1 MTRSSRQRR
10 EPLAF
15 AFRLVLYVLYGLPLL
30 WILLTS
36 LKSQSEVLSSQS
48 SLLFT
53 PTLDSYWSALA
64 DPQLGASMR
73 QSAIIAVGTTVVCL
87 LFAIPAAYALAR
99 VTSRIVVPLLALL
112 VILQMIPQTASLIPL
127 FWVLAQWGLLDSN
140 LGLILADA
148 ALFLPWAVLLLRP
161 FFSAIPLAIEEAGR
175 IDGARTLR
183 AFFSIALPLAR
194 NGILTVSAIIFL
206 VSWGEFLYGITF
218 MLSPDKYPM
227 SALIAQQAGA
237 FGIDW
242 PRMMAFA
249 VVSAVPVFIVY
260 VFSYRLLRTGLT
272 LGAVK

>member
-1 MTRSSRQRR
+1 MSSRRRRR

-15 AFRLVLYVLYGLPLL
+15 WFRFFLYLVYGLPLL
-30 WILLTS
+30 WIVLTS
-36 LKSQSEVLSSQS
+36 LKSQSEVLSSQA
-48 SLLFT
+48 SLLFA
-53 PTLDSYWSALA
+53 PTLDSYVSALA

-87 LFAIPAAYALAR
+87 FFAIPAAYALAR
-99 VTSRIVVPLLALL
+99 VTSRIVVPALAAL
-112 VILQMIPQTASLIPL
+112 VILQMIPQTANLIPL
-127 FWVLAQWGLLDSN
+127 FWVLARWGLLDTN

-148 ALFLPWAVLLLRP
+148 AMLLPWAVLLLRP
-161 FFSAIPLAIEEAGR
+161 FFSAIPIAIEEASR
-175 IDGARTLR
+175 IDGAKTLR
-183 AFFSIALPLAR
+183 AFFSIGLPLAR
-194 NGILTVSAIIFL
+194 NGMLTVASIIFL

-242 PRMMAFA
+242 PSMMAFA
-249 VVSAVPVFIVY
+249 VVSSIPVFIVY
-260 VFSYRLLRTGLT
+260 VLSYRLLRTGLT